1 MVGGGSRKD
10 ESLVLNSN
18 NVFAALGNLKKKK
31 KSSSKEQGSSKS
43 KTKPAEKEK
52 EKEVFWAPTPLTVK
66 SWADVDDEDDDDY
79 YATTAP
85 PQSVWGTVD
94 PSPQKESQ
102 EPPVEGVTP
111 SNSDNNFA
119 LCCSC
124 TLTYHGP
131 LEMVA
136 CWVIPFIYHG
146 FQLPDCLGPPLC
158 EPGTAKV
165 LDFDLFHIL
174 FQESESEEEGLDE
187 VDEDVEEEHENE
199 TETAVEVEPLVAK
212 PPETP
217 LAPKDTERQ
226 LSKKELKKKGLEE
239 LDALLAEMGLKNEA
253 SGQDGSHGVAQ
264 EKKGEDNGYVEKKD
278 DGPAESKSAKKKKK
292 KDKSVKETKDL
303 SQDQPDGANVGGG
316 TDETA
321 GTEKAEDTSVDVKE
335 RLKKVASMKKKK
347 SSKEMDAAARAAA
360 SEAAARS
367 ARLAAAKKKEK
378 NHYNQQP
385 VR

>member
-102 EPPVEGVTP
+102 EPPVE
-111 SNSDNNFA
+111 
-119 LCCSC
+119 
-124 TLTYHGP
+124 
-131 LEMVA
+131 
-136 CWVIPFIYHG
+136 
-146 FQLPDCLGPPLC
+146 
-158 EPGTAKV
+158 
-165 LDFDLFHIL
+165 
-174 FQESESEEEGLDE
+174 ESESEEEGLDE

-303 SQDQPDGANVGGG
+303 SQDQPDGANIGGG